1 MKININGDLQDIS
14 AMLLSAERY
23 ALGRRTYI
31 VEWTCNFIENNL
43 NLITLKDKQVMIQD
57 IEKCN
62 NLGDECDKK
71 DWEILLQILKN
82 NIKEVC

>member
-1 MKININGDLQDIS
+1 MKINIKGDLQDIS

-31 VEWTCNFIENNL
+31 VEQTCNFIENNL
-43 NLITLKDKQVMIQD
+43 NLITLKYKQVMIKD

>member
-43 NLITLKDKQVMIQD
+43 NLITLKDKQVMVRD
-57 IEKCN
+57 IEN
-62 NLGDECDKK
+62 PISYGDECDKICWIK
-71 DWEILLQILKN
+71 LLEVLK
-82 NIKEVC
+82 KSLEDK